1 MQRCNPRAS
10 GDGRC
15 GEGRG
20 GGGVNEG
27 DSWHDKNVQVCK
39 DAGWDESE
47 EMRW

>member
-20 GGGVNEG
+20 GEVNDG